1 MIRKVGDKTP
11 QAEKAAFIAE
21 NASVLGDVTLES
33 GSSVWYGAVVRGD
46 LDAITVG
53 ENSNIQDNV
62 TLHSDTGY
70 PITIGSGV
78 SIGHNAVVH
87 GATIGDDT
95 LVGMNAVILN
105 GAVVGKGCI
114 VGAGALLSGGSHF
127 PDGSLIVGSPAK
139 AVAEVHPVQLMQNR
153 NNAAEYC
160 RLAALHADK
169 QE

>member
-11 QAEKAAFIAE
+11 QVEKAAFIAE
-21 NASVLGDVTLES
+21 NASVLGEVTLGR
-33 GSSVWYGAVVRGD
+33 GSSIWYGAVVRGD

-70 PITIGSGV
+70 PIAIGSGV

-95 LVGMNAVILN
+95 LIGMNAVILN
-105 GAVVGKGCI
+105 GAVIGKGCI
-114 VGAGALLSGGSHF
+114 VGAGAVVSGGSQY
-127 PDGSLIVGSPAK
+127 PDGSLIIGSPAK

-153 NNAAEYC
+153 KNAAEYC
-160 RLAALHADK
+160 RLAALHVGK